1 MVVYV
6 LIGLFALLIFLS
18 ISDVVIAIADW
29 SPKRALKPKGGTM
42 FTKKPI
48 GFPIVA
54 LVLTSLSFVPT
65 RARAA
70 QNQVMGEK
78 YKMVYLRFA
87 GVNHTTSTG

>member
-1 MVVYV
+1 MVAYV

-18 ISDVVIAIADW
+18 ISDVVIAVADW
-29 SPKRALKPKGGTM
+29 SPKKALRPKGGTM